1 MDQETRSEK
10 ATRAIKDTDENGS
23 LEESKAFVKEL
34 HNKEKVGD
42 PAKSQAKTD
51 AHQEAAREAQQLLS
65 IKTLWARRM
74 REEKKTM
81 ESKSIKSSAWRGWIP
96 LSGNNQGK
104 KSNNDQS

>member
-10 ATRAIKDTDENGS
+10 ATRAIEDTDENGS
-23 LEESKAFVKEL
+23 LEEWKAFVKEL

-51 AHQEAAREAQQLLS
+51 AHQEAARELLS
-65 IKTLWARRM
+65 VKTLWARRM

-81 ESKSIKSSAWRGWIP
+81 ELKSIKSGAWRGWIP